1 MLIEE
6 KRRSIYQLTLSGYEL
21 AALIAA
27 ARWVI
32 EGTKGEI
39 SPDAL
44 EQLRQVV
51 ANYDAAREQQGKK
64 PA

>member
-6 KRRSIYQLTLSGYEL
+6 KRRSIYQVTLSGYEL

-27 ARWVI
+27 ARWVT
-32 EGTKGEI
+32 EGAKGEI
-39 SPDAL
+39 SPEAV

-51 ANYDAAREQQGKK
+51 ANYDAARDQQEKK
-64 PA
+64 SV